1 MNTQPQR
8 FHDALRST
16 GMIAILRGV
25 RNAEAEAIGAALYE
39 SGFRIIEVP
48 LN

>member
-25 RNAEAEAIGAALYE
+25 RNAEAEALGAAH
-39 SGFRIIEVP
+39 
-48 LN
+48 